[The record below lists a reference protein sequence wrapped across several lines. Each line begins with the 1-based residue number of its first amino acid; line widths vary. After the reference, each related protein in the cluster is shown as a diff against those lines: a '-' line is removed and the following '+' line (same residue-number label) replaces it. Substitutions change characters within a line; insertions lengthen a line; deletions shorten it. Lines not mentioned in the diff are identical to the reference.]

1 MRIACAKRG
10 RFACAALGLG
20 GSSGR
25 WLRAGLPSANETS
38 LALGERR
45 ASEGNLNVCDF
56 AAKVQTS
63 QAFAT

>member
-10 RFACAALGLG
+10 RFACADLGLG

-25 WLRAGLPSANETS
+25 WLRAGLAGANETS
-38 LALGERR
+38 LAPGERR

-56 AAKVQTS
+56 AAEVPS
-63 QAFAT
+63 PQAFAA